1 MSFRHT
7 RFPPRP
13 ALTLNDLQ
21 RWLSSSLIVAIC
33 AGHLL
38 IESIRYETNRPNSA
52 LWCGVRVLGFF
63 GRGGELL
70 LGFLQSVSE
79 AADSL
84 AEALVL
90 FFMQPAAAVPPSA
103 LIQLLD
109 LAAFCPLNLQPSSI
123 QHSCA
128 SCTSPLVFGGG

>member
-52 LWCGVRVLGFF
+52 LGCGVPVLGFF

-79 AADSL
+79 SADSL
-84 AEALVL
+84 AEALAPL
-90 FFMQPAAAVPPSA
+90 GQPLRPKHKQRNHEDDNQVRG
-103 LIQLLD
+103 LK
-109 LAAFCPLNLQPSSI
+109 
-123 QHSCA
+123 
-128 SCTSPLVFGGG
+128 